1 MATNLEVLDELDLMF
16 AERLQRC
23 EVMYATWLQEKTG
36 VSNPKPHDNPSR
48 PGEFPKKRT
57 GFGQAGVAFEPSS
70 KEAIIGAGLLV
81 KLGYIENA
89 FYMELLVQKYKRLG
103 IDALMEQKQG
113 DFAAILAGE
122 A

>member
-1 MATNLEVLDELDLMF
+1 MATNFEALDELDLMF

-23 EVMYATWLQEKTG
+23 EAMYATWLQEKIG
-36 VSNPKPHDNPSR
+36 VSNPKPHNSPSR

-70 KEAIIGAGLLV
+70 KEAIIAAGLFV

-103 IDALMEQKQG
+103 IDELMKQKAN

-122 A
+122 S